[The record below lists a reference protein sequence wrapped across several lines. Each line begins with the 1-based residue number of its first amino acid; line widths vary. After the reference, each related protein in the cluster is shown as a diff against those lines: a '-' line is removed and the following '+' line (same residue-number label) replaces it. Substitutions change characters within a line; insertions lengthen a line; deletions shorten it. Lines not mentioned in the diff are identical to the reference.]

1 MDPFRH
7 TNLFIA
13 LGALALAALTAL
25 VWIPLDV
32 DTGLIEKVRR
42 QVTIGDALGPTVAAG
57 VIGLGGFALLVQG
70 RSAEPV
76 RLTVFNMGFVL
87 LLLGLFALS
96 FAVMRWTGPALV
108 QIVSLLTGEE
118 LSYRS
123 LRDTAPWKYLGFLPG
138 CTLLIATAI
147 SFIEGRL
154 SWRAVLTGLAASG
167 ALIALYDL
175 PFDDLLLPPN
185 GDV

>member
-7 TNLFIA
+7 TNLYIA
-13 LGALALAALTAL
+13 LGAVALAVLTAF

-42 QVTIGDALGPTVAAG
+42 QVTIGDALGPAVAAAI
-57 VIGLGGFALLVQG
+57 IGLGGVALLLQRG
-70 RSAEPV
+70 GADSA
-76 RLTVFNMGFVL
+76 RLTWFNLGFVL
-87 LLLGLFALS
+87 LLLGLFAVA

-108 QIVSLLTGEE
+108 QIVSLLSGEE

-138 CTLLIATAI
+138 CALLIATAI